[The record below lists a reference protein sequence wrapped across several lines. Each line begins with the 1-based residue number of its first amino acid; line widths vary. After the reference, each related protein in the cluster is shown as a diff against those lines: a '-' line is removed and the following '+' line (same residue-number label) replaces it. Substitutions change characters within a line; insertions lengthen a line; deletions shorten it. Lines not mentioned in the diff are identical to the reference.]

1 MALLCKESAD
11 FRHKSLNYGI
21 FQLQKYTFSPK
32 LQIIGEEIHFNGP
45 HFFKN
50 TNDTNETNERKCQQ
64 IQYDIPPC
72 VNSFRKLP
80 LLHSVSL
87 LLRLTTRVPYIRY
100 LYTILNNT
108 VNNLIQTIHNNAA
121 IRK

>member
-1 MALLCKESAD
+1 MGNGD
-11 FRHKSLNYGI
+11 

-72 VNSFRKLP
+72 VNSFRKKPEQFLQFLSLTRN
-80 LLHSVSL
+80 LLKKM
-87 LLRLTTRVPYIRY
+87 LTQITQIANCK
-100 LYTILNNT
+100 L
-108 VNNLIQTIHNNAA
+108 
-121 IRK
+121 